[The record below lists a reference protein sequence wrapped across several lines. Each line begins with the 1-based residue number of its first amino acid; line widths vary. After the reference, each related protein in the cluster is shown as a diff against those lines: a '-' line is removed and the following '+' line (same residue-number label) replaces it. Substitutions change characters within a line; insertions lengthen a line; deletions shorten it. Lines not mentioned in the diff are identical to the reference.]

1 MKDLIREEKE
11 KHYIDNSIYMELIDE
26 IATQITELKLGE
38 DTYAYSNEV
47 GQEDVLMFQED
58 AHDYYNEKYDEYE
71 ELFNNLGGIY
81 SKNKHELC
89 KQMN

>member
-81 SKNKHELC
+81 SKNKHEL
-89 KQMN
+89 

>member
-11 KHYIDNSIYMELIDE
+11 KHYIDNSIYMELIDD

-81 SKNKHELC
+81 SKNKHEL
-89 KQMN
+89 